1 MLFYVLAAAVVVV
14 GVIAFFVL
22 KNKTYTSENVP
33 VVQGGIP
40 FLGQVLVMLKGSPWD
55 TMSKWVAEYGEV
67 YKFILFGSEAVCI
80 ADPELL
86 KVVLQTK
93 LNTFKKDREWT
104 YRPFLVLL
112 GNGIVTSEGHQW
124 LKQRTLLATLLKKD
138 ILLEIPAM
146 TIKALSR
153 LCQKL
158 DKARDEGKVIEM
170 SEEFRHLT
178 LQVVAEA
185 ILSLTPEESDE
196 TFATMY
202 LPIVEEGNLRTWHP
216 YREFLLT
223 PSWFKFQAD
232 VKKLDDYVAGL
243 IVTRWQLRKEE
254 AAAGKPTSRKIDVLD
269 KILSAI
275 SDEDWGIDAIKQTR
289 DEIKTFML
297 AGHETSASMLAWA
310 FYELSLE
317 HNKNNLDI
325 VLQEASSV
333 FATCRDKSGRIVS
346 APNNDVLM
354 GLNLTECCLR
364 ESLRKYSVVP
374 TVVRKAAE
382 DVQMTPDYFVSK
394 GSTIMVNI
402 QGVHHNPKYWPE
414 PLVYKPDRFLKE
426 PQPYTFLPF
435 VEGPRMCLGQY
446 LSILESK
453 IVLAV
458 LLSTYRFEVINPEEC
473 GEKHSFMIPI
483 IPKKGHF
490 MKVYNR

>member
-1 MLFYVLAAAVVVV
+1 MLLFIIAAVVVV
-14 GVIAFFVL
+14 VGLIAFFII
-22 KNKTYTSENVP
+22 KNKTYTSDNIP
-33 VVQGGIP
+33 VVKGGIP
-40 FLGQVLVMLKGSPWD
+40 FIGQALVMLKGSPWD

-80 ADPELL
+80 ADPEVL

-112 GNGIVTSEGHQW
+112 GNGIVTSEGAAW

-146 TIKALSR
+146 TIRAVQR
-153 LCQKL
+153 LCKKL

-170 SEEFRHLT
+170 AEEFRHLT

-185 ILSLTPEESDE
+185 ILSLPPEESDV
-196 TFATMY
+196 TFAKMY

-216 YREFLLT
+216 EREYLLT
-223 PSWFKFQAD
+223 PAWFQFQSN
-232 VKKLDDYVAGL
+232 VKKLDDYVTGL
-243 IVTRWQLRKEE
+243 IVARWKLRREE
-254 AAAGKPTSRKIDVLD
+254 AASGKATTRKLDVLD

-275 SDEDWGIDAIKQTR
+275 SDDEWGTDVIKQTR

-310 FYELSLE
+310 FYELSLP
-317 HNKNNLDI
+317 HNKPSLDQ
-325 VLQEASSV
+325 VLREASSV
-333 FATCRDKSGRIVS
+333 FASCRDEKGRIVS
-346 APNNDVLM
+346 VPNNDILM

-374 TVVRKAAE
+374 TVVRKASE

-414 PLVYKPDRFLKE
+414 PLVYKPERFLKE
-426 PQPYTFLPF
+426 PAPYTFLPF

-458 LLSTYRFEVINPEEC
+458 LLSTYRFEIINPEQC
-473 GEKHSFMIPI
+473 GEKHSYMIPI
-483 IPKKGHF
+483 IPKTGHF
-490 MKVYNR
+490 MKVHNR